1 MLATF
6 DSHMIR
12 IRFIY
17 NLHTIYVGVTYEMH
31 VRNMSAHGSTRAKCI
46 RSNGRIQIRS
56 NTKDASTGRNTNTSF
71 LVATDMH
78 ATETMNQQWGRINMH
93 I

>member
-1 MLATF
+1 
-6 DSHMIR
+6 
-12 IRFIY
+12 
-17 NLHTIYVGVTYEMH
+17 MH
-31 VRNMSAHGSTRAKCI
+31 VRNMSAHGSTRATCI

-78 ATETMNQQWGRINMH
+78 ATETLNQQWAIKQPSTYLGFMYLWVLYRPVA
-93 I
+93 